1 MKRTLPASGFTLP
14 EILVTIMILGVIG
27 AVGGSSLFNIARRER
42 ANTVASELSGW
53 LDQVN
58 RDASRFNALV
68 DSNDPNQTCTV
79 TINAGNIAPGA
90 VMASIAPAACATQD
104 TLTVPDLYF
113 NNPRANITAN
123 PATFV
128 FTPRGTVATT
138 NGAALPGGQV
148 LISVTVNNERPL
160 RCIRLVGLIGVLEV
174 GRNNQAGAGG
184 VCNQW
189 SRV

>member
-1 MKRTLPASGFTLP
+1 MKRPGPNGGYTLP
-14 EILVTIMILGVIG
+14 ELLVVIVILGVIG
-27 AVGGSSLFNIARRER
+27 AVGAGSLLNLARRER

-53 LDQVN
+53 LDQVS
-58 RDASRFNALV
+58 RDASRFQA
-68 DSNDPNQTCTV
+68 QGCTV
-79 TINAGNIAPGA
+79 TINNGDRAPGA

-113 NNPRANITAN
+113 NNPTANITAVPN
-123 PATFV
+123 TFV
-128 FTPRGTVATT
+128 FTPRGTVATA
-138 NGAALPGGQV
+138 NDAALPGGQV
-148 LISVTVNNERPL
+148 LISLTVNNQRPL

-184 VCNQW
+184 TCAEW

>member
-14 EILVTIMILGVIG
+14 EILVTIVILGVIG

-58 RDASRFNALV
+58 RDASRFNAQAGGAL
-68 DSNDPNQTCTV
+68 CTV

-138 NGAALPGGQV
+138 DGAALPGGQV